1 MITLKQA
8 KRDFE
13 LGYLNKYR
21 IERSSLNDGWVLI
34 LGERKAA
41 GALVDVRNKES
52 KVYKSLDSVISALE
66 DIGFVVNVLV

>member
-21 IERSSLNDGWVLI
+21 IERSPLNDGWVLI

-41 GALVDVRNKES
+41 GALVDARNKEP

-66 DIGFVVNVLV
+66 DIGFAVNVLA